1 MTGHISS
8 DEGMWIRIIL
18 TRPLLPGFA
27 HLVDRLFPRIK
38 T

>member
-1 MTGHISS
+1 MTGRISS
-8 DEGMWIRIIL
+8 DEGVWTRIIL
-18 TRPLLPGFA
+18 TSLLLPGFA

>member
-8 DEGMWIRIIL
+8 DEGVWTRIIL
-18 TRPLLPGFA
+18 TSLLLPGFA
-27 HLVDRLFPRIK
+27 HLVDRLFPPIK